1 MEDGKICERKDK
13 KMKKGIIKKYNPVKG
28 YGFIQ
33 AEEDMKKDIFFHCTQ
48 LCDTD
53 AGLIREGQEVEFEL
67 VEHQRGP
74 QARHVR
80 KIGSR

>member
-1 MEDGKICERKDK
+1 
-13 KMKKGIIKKYNPVKG
+13 MKKGIIKKYNPVKG

-74 QARHVR
+74 QARRVR

>member
-1 MEDGKICERKDK
+1 
-13 KMKKGIIKKYNPVKG
+13 
-28 YGFIQ
+28 
-33 AEEDMKKDIFFHCTQ
+33 MKKDIFFHCTQ